1 MADWKRYLDNVG
13 GIMAEENKEIVVID
27 GTTLKSKIHYIRNQK
42 VMLDSDLAEIYGY
55 ETKMFNRQVK
65 RNIEKFDDDFMF
77 QLTDEEVSEL
87 SRYHFGTLNDG
98 QVSELSRS
106 HFATLNKAQGRGSN
120 IKYKPYAFTEQG
132 IYMLMT
138 VLRGELA
145 VKQSKALIR
154 MFKQMKDFIIENQD
168 FISSKEMTQLLLQTS
183 QNTNDIMQHS
193 KEIANINDKISTL
206 ATKED
211 LKKVMDNFIDPDAY
225 KHFLLMNG
233 DKIEADVAYTK
244 IYKSAKKSI
253 YVIDN
258 YIGLKTLE
266 LLRAARDNVQIVVF
280 SDNVRNKDMLTKNI
294 LDDFRK
300 DYPNI
305 DLNLKVSDKK
315 YHDRYIALD
324 FGSENEAFY
333 LCGASSKDAGNK
345 ISSITRIEE
354 SSKDMYHAMF
364 EGMLNNKNLKI

>member
-1 MADWKRYLDNVG
+1 
-13 GIMAEENKEIVVID
+13 
-27 GTTLKSKIHYIRNQK
+27 
-42 VMLDSDLAEIYGY
+42 MLDFELAEIYGY
-55 ETKMFNRQVK
+55 TTTRFNEQV
-65 RNIEKFDDDFMF
+65 RNNAEKFDDDFMF
-77 QLTDEEVSEL
+77 QLTKSEFENL
-87 SRYHFGTLNDG
+87 ISKKSTSSWG
-98 QVSELSRS
+98 
-106 HFATLNKAQGRGSN
+106 GRR
-120 IKYKPYAFTEQG
+120 KLPYAFTEQG

-168 FISSKEMTQLLLQTS
+168 FIGSKELVQIAIQTNR
-183 QNTNDIMQHS
+183 NTNDIA
-193 KEIANINDKISTL
+193 KINDKISTL

-211 LKKVMDNFIDPDAY
+211 LKKVMDNFIDPDTY

-266 LLRAARDNVQIVVF
+266 LLRAAKDDIEIIIF
-280 SDNVRNKDMLTKNI
+280 SDNLQNKDMLTKNI

-300 DYPNI
+300 GYPNI
-305 DLNLKVSDKK
+305 NLNMKMTGKK
-315 YHDRYIALD
+315 YHDRYIAID
-324 FGSENEAFY
+324 YGIENEAFY

-345 ISSITRIEE
+345 VSSI
-354 SSKDMYHAMF
+354 K
-364 EGMLNNKNLKI
+364 

>member
-1 MADWKRYLDNVG
+1 
-13 GIMAEENKEIVVID
+13 MAETNKEIVIID
-27 GTTLKSKIHYIRNQK
+27 ETTIKSKIYYIRNQK
-42 VMLDSDLAEIYGY
+42 VMLDFELAEIYGY
-55 ETKMFNRQVK
+55 ETKTFNQQVK
-65 RNIEKFDDDFMF
+65 NNIEKFDEDFRF
-77 QLTDEEVSEL
+77 QLTKDEWEFLRSKILTSKSDEG
-87 SRYHFGTLNDG
+87 SGGRRYM
-98 QVSELSRS
+98 
-106 HFATLNKAQGRGSN
+106 
-120 IKYKPYAFTEQG
+120 PYVFTEQG

-154 MFKQMKDFIIENQD
+154 MFKQMKDFIIENRD
-168 FISSKEMTQLLLQTS
+168 FLSSKEMAQLLLQTS
-183 QNTNDIMQHS
+183 QNTNYIMQHS
-193 KEIANINDKISTL
+193 KEIANINDKISTF

-211 LKKVMDNFIDPDAY
+211 LKKVMDNFIDSNTY
-225 KHFLLMNG
+225 KHFLLLNG

-266 LLRAARDNVQIVVF
+266 LLRAARDNMQIIVF

-305 DLNLKVSDKK
+305 DLNLKIADKK
-315 YHDRYIALD
+315 YHDRYIAID
-324 FGSENEAFY
+324 FGAENEAFY

-354 SSKDMYHAMF
+354 SSKDMYHTMF
-364 EGMLNNKNLKI
+364 AGMLNNKNLKI

>member
-1 MADWKRYLDNVG
+1 MAYWERYLDNVG
-13 GIMAEENKEIVVID
+13 GIMAEEKKEIVIID
-27 GTTLKSKIHYIRNQK
+27 ETTLKSKIYYIRNQK

-55 ETKMFNRQVK
+55 STKRFNEQVK

-77 QLTDEEVSEL
+77 QLTGEEVYEL
-87 SRYHFGTLNDG
+87 SRCHFGTLNDV
-98 QVSELSRS
+98 QVYERSRS

-120 IKYKPYAFTEQG
+120 IKYKPYVFTEQG

-154 MFKQMKDFIIENQD
+154 MFKQMKDFIVENRD
-168 FISSKEMTQLLLQTS
+168 FLSSKEMTQLLLQTS

-211 LKKVMDNFIDPDAY
+211 LKKVMDNFIDSNTY
-225 KHFLLMNG
+225 KHFLLLNG

-266 LLRAARDNVQIVVF
+266 LLRAARDNIQIIVF

-324 FGSENEAFY
+324 FGTENEVFY

-345 ISSITRIEE
+345 ISSITQIEE
-354 SSKDMYHAMF
+354 SSKDMYHTMF
-364 EGMLNNKNLKI
+364 AGMLNNKNLKI

>member
-1 MADWKRYLDNVG
+1 MAYWERYLDNVG
-13 GIMAEENKEIVVID
+13 GIMAEEKKEIVIID
-27 GTTLKSKIHYIRNQK
+27 ETTIKSKIHYIRNQK

-55 ETKMFNRQVK
+55 STKRFNEQVK

-77 QLTDEEVSEL
+77 QLTGEEVYEL
-87 SRYHFGTLNDG
+87 SRCHFGTLNDG
-98 QVSELSRS
+98 QVYELSRS

-120 IKYKPYAFTEQG
+120 IKYKPYVFTEQG

-154 MFKQMKDFIIENQD
+154 MFKQMKDFIVENRD
-168 FISSKEMTQLLLQTS
+168 FLSSKEMTQLLLQTS

-211 LKKVMDNFIDPDAY
+211 LKKVMDNFIDSNTY
-225 KHFLLMNG
+225 KHFLLLNG

-266 LLRAARDNVQIVVF
+266 LLRAARDNIQIIVF

-305 DLNLKVSDKK
+305 DLNLKVSNKK

-324 FGSENEAFY
+324 FGTENEVFY

-345 ISSITRIEE
+345 ISSITQIEE
-354 SSKDMYHAMF
+354 SSKDMYHTMF
-364 EGMLNNKNLKI
+364 AGMLNNKNLKI